1 MRIKILGSHGSDLF
15 YSQNGKSHRCQCVG
29 FLVNEHLLVDAGTVA
44 SALDFEAQTR
54 IDHVILSHL
63 HLDHIKG
70 VPPLVDNRV
79 GTNGTSICISSVAQV
94 LDGLKTHIFNDIVFP
109 NFFSLQNGHHPY
121 LQESTLKEGTETL
134 LGDIRVTPIHVN
146 HTVTTVGFLIQDD
159 QSAWIY
165 SGDTYQTEELWALA
179 ARTPNLK
186 GALIETSFPN
196 EFEALAK
203 ESKHL
208 TPTLLAKEYQKI
220 GKPELPL
227 YVFHLKPQFREQIA
241 SQLHDLALPSLCI
254 LQEGQEIEL

>member
-1 MRIKILGSHGSDLF
+1 MND
-15 YSQNGKSHRCQCVG
+15 
-29 FLVNEHLLVDAGTVA
+29 HLLVDAGTVA
-44 SALDFEAQTR
+44 SALDLEGQTR

-70 VPPLVDNRV
+70 LPPLVDNRV
-79 GTNGTSICISSVAQV
+79 GTNGQPINICSIPHV
-94 LDGLKTHIFNDIVFP
+94 LDGLKTHIFNEIVYP
-109 NFFSLQNGHHPY
+109 NFFTLPKGEPPY
-121 LQESTLKEGTETL
+121 LQASILTEGKDTL

-146 HTVTTVGFLIQDD
+146 HTVPTVGFLIQDD

-179 ARTPNLK
+179 ARIPNLK
-186 GALIETSFPN
+186 GAFIETSFPN
-196 EFEALAK
+196 EYENLAK

-208 TPTLLAKEYQKI
+208 TPKLLVQEYQKI

-241 SQLHDLALPSLCI
+241 NQLHDLSLPSLSI
-254 LQEGQEIEL
+254 LQEGQEVEI